1 MVRSSS
7 NRHIGNRCLTYIV
20 RLTRGHV
27 TTRSKPILLC
37 KALPGLAVA
46 TISLRRSVW
55 LSVDV
60 VTDDWAPDPDELTH
74 VYIQVADHIAG
85 LIASGALAPGAKLPA
100 ERDIAAQYNVSYETV
115 RRATAVLRERGL
127 IVTMIGRGT
136 YIAKPG
142 SRAGGVSS
150 GPA

>member
-1 MVRSSS
+1 M
-7 NRHIGNRCLTYIV
+7 
-20 RLTRGHV
+20 
-27 TTRSKPILLC
+27 
-37 KALPGLAVA
+37 
-46 TISLRRSVW
+46 SLRRSAW
-55 LSVDV
+55 LSVGI

-100 ERDIAAQYNVSYETV
+100 ERDIAAQYGVSYETV

-142 SRAGGVSS
+142 SG
-150 GPA
+150 